1 MVPLSADWL
10 IQNVSRRHVDLKTLT
25 KDLGRLHFITAAS
38 VAAVC
43 VLMKQPITINLRLR
57 DKQPVEL
64 NRQAR
69 AVNAVREAPP

>member
-1 MVPLSADWL
+1 LADTKR
-10 IQNVSRRHVDLKTLT
+10 VARDVDLKTLT

-43 VLMKQPITINLRLR
+43 ILMKQTISIHLRLR
-57 DKQPVEL
+57 DKHAVEL